1 MTDALAQIP
10 QSAGSRLADAASG
23 KCFSSDLSVNEF
35 MLVRETG
42 FEPLGMV
49 LGSSVYHVGLQIG
62 RWNTS
67 MELTTLT
74 QALYNARELAMGRM
88 LAEAET
94 LGADGIVGVRLEMH
108 GYAGGG
114 DIAEFLAAGT
124 AVRSVSSPGAYR
136 GPGGKPFTSDLSGQ
150 DFFTLARTGHF
161 PVAFVLGTCVYHVAH
176 QSIRQSMKQVGQN
189 IELPQYTQAIYD
201 ARELAMNR
209 MQAEAERA
217 GATGVVG
224 VRLQKDNHVWGEHA
238 VEFLAVGTGV
248 RTFPVETEPPTPSLV
263 LPVTG

>member
-1 MTDALAQIP
+1 
-10 QSAGSRLADAASG
+10 
-23 KCFSSDLSVNEF
+23 
-35 MLVRETG
+35 
-42 FEPLGMV
+42 
-49 LGSSVYHVGLQIG
+49 
-62 RWNTS
+62 
-67 MELTTLT
+67 
-74 QALYNARELAMGRM
+74 M
-88 LAEAET
+88 LAEAES

-108 GYAGGG
+108 GYAGGS

-124 AVRSVSSPGAYR
+124 AVRSVANPGAFQ
-136 GPGGKPFTSDLSGQ
+136 GAGGRPFTSDLSGQ

-176 QSIRQSMKQVGQN
+176 QTIRQSFKQLGQN
-189 IELPQYTQAIYD
+189 VEMPQYTQAIYD

-224 VRLQKDNHVWGEHA
+224 VRLEKNNHVWGEHA
-238 VEFLAVGTGV
+238 VEFLAVGTAV
-248 RTFPVETEPPTPSLV
+248 RSFSVEGEPPAPSLV